1 MSDQRAQAMIRGWF
15 GGPRVFLAVLGGAVA
30 LAGVVSL
37 VVSCAGPDRSP
48 VEWQTATP
56 VAPTEG
62 GG

>member
-1 MSDQRAQAMIRGWF
+1 MIRGWF
-15 GGPRVFLAVLGGAVA
+15 GGPRVFLAVLAGAFV
-30 LAGVVSL
+30 LAGTVSL